1 MKPRWIKF
9 EDGWLTTGSERQR
22 KLQQRILQL
31 LKNDES
37 ALADIDGALSRH
49 FALKP
54 DAAEKEETDVE
65 VRKEL
70 DRLAKAIS
78 TINEIM
84 QSRGRARS
92 LFLDACGEYIEDGTL
107 FRFEQLEDALSGD
120 GGDLLVE
127 AARSAA
133 AALKLSSGRD
143 KSPEKNARLHL
154 VGEMAAAAEKVG
166 MRAVRGG
173 EFEELVQL
181 VYEVAGIA
189 NDQGETIKTDGDI
202 KEWKKRQRQSG
213 AG

>member
-1 MKPRWIKF
+1 MKPACWKTKNRGKV
-9 EDGWLTTGSERQR
+9 
-22 KLQQRILQL
+22 RILRL

-54 DAAEKEETDVE
+54 DPAEKEETDAK
-65 VRKEL
+65 VRKDL

-78 TINEIM
+78 TINEIL

-107 FRFEQLEDALSGD
+107 FRFEQLEGALSGD
-120 GGDLLVE
+120 GGGLLVE
-127 AARSAA
+127 AARSAP
-133 AALKLSSGRD
+133 AALKRSAPAARKLSSGRD
-143 KSPEKNARLHL
+143 KSPELNARLHL
-154 VGEMAAAAEKVG
+154 VGEMATAAEKVG

-173 EFEELVQL
+173 EFDELVQL

-189 NDQGETIKTDGDI
+189 NDKGEPIKADGDI
-202 KEWKKRQRQSG
+202 RKWQTRQPRSG

>member
-9 EDGWLTTGSERQR
+9 QTVRLSKNRE
-22 KLQQRILQL
+22 RILEL

-37 ALADIDGALSRH
+37 VLGNIEGALSRH
-49 FALKP
+49 FALMP
-54 DAAEKEETDVE
+54 QEKEETDAD

-92 LFLDACGEYIEDGTL
+92 LFLDACGEYIEDGTIL
-107 FRFEQLEDALSGD
+107 RFQQLESVLYDE
-120 GGDLLVE
+120 GGNVLVE

-133 AALKLSSGRD
+133 VALDVSSGRD

-154 VGEMAAAAEKVG
+154 VGEVARAVERIG
-166 MRAVRGG
+166 MRTARGG
-173 EFEELVQL
+173 DFEDLIQL
-181 VYEVAGIA
+181 VYESAGIE
-189 NDQGETIKTDGDI
+189 NDQGETIKAEGDI
-202 KEWKKRQRQSG
+202 RKWLEHQRQPD

>member
-9 EDGWLTTGSERQR
+9 QTVRLSKNRE
-22 KLQQRILQL
+22 RILEL
-31 LKNDES
+31 LGNDES
-37 ALADIDGALSRH
+37 VLGDIEGALSCH
-49 FALKP
+49 FALMP
-54 DAAEKEETDVE
+54 QEKEETDTD

-92 LFLDACGEYIEDGTL
+92 LFLDACGEYIEDGTIL
-107 FRFEQLEDALSGD
+107 RFQQLESALYD
-120 GGDLLVE
+120 EGGNVLVE

-133 AALKLSSGRD
+133 VALDVSSGRD

-154 VGEMAAAAEKVG
+154 VGEVARAVEKIG
-166 MRAVRGG
+166 MRTVRGG
-173 EFEELVQL
+173 DFEDLIQL
-181 VYEVAGIA
+181 VYESAGIE
-189 NDQGETIKTDGDI
+189 NDRGETIKAEGDI
-202 KEWKKRQRQSG
+202 RKWQERQRQPD

>member
-9 EDGWLTTGSERQR
+9 QTVRLSKNRE
-22 KLQQRILQL
+22 RILEL

-37 ALADIDGALSRH
+37 VLGDIEGALSRH
-49 FALKP
+49 FALMP
-54 DAAEKEETDVE
+54 QEKEETDTE

-92 LFLDACGEYIEDGTL
+92 LFLDACGEYIEDSTIL
-107 FRFEQLEDALSGD
+107 RFQQLESALYD
-120 GGDLLVE
+120 EGGNVLVE
-127 AARSAA
+127 AARSAS
-133 AALKLSSGRD
+133 AALDVSSGRD

-154 VGEMAAAAEKVG
+154 VGEVA
-166 MRAVRGG
+166 RAVGKIDMRTARGG
-173 EFEELVQL
+173 DFEDLIQL
-181 VYEVAGIA
+181 VYESAGIE
-189 NDQGETIKTDGDI
+189 NDQGETIKAEGDI
-202 KEWKKRQRQSG
+202 RQWLERQRQPD

>member
-9 EDGWLTTGSERQR
+9 QTVRLSKNRE
-22 KLQQRILQL
+22 RILEL
-31 LKNDES
+31 LGNDES
-37 ALADIDGALSRH
+37 VLGDIEGALSRH
-49 FALKP
+49 FALMP
-54 DAAEKEETDVE
+54 QEKEETDAD

-92 LFLDACGEYIEDGTL
+92 LFLDACGEYIEDGTIL
-107 FRFEQLEDALSGD
+107 RFQQLESVLYDE
-120 GGDLLVE
+120 GGNVFVE

-133 AALKLSSGRD
+133 VALDVSSGRD

-154 VGEMAAAAEKVG
+154 VGEVARAVEKIG
-166 MRAVRGG
+166 MHTVRGG
-173 EFEELVQL
+173 DFEDLIQL
-181 VYEVAGIA
+181 VYESAGIE
-189 NDQGETIKTDGDI
+189 NGQGETIKAEGDI
-202 KEWKKRQRQSG
+202 RKWLERQRQPD

>member
-9 EDGWLTTGSERQR
+9 EDGWLTTGSKEQR
-22 KLQQRILQL
+22 ALQQRILQL
-31 LKNDES
+31 LNNDES

-54 DAAEKEETDVE
+54 DAAEKEETDAE
-65 VRKEL
+65 VRKDL
-70 DRLAKAIS
+70 GRLAQAIS

-107 FRFEQLEDALSGD
+107 PRFQQLESALYD
-120 GGDLLVE
+120 EGGDLLVE
-127 AARSAA
+127 AARSAS
-133 AALKLSSGRD
+133 AALDVSSGRD
-143 KSPEKNARLHL
+143 KSPEKSARLHL

-189 NDQGETIKTDGDI
+189 NDQGETIKADGDI
-202 KEWKKRQRQSG
+202 KNWVKRRHPSG